1 MENEVSVIP
10 EQKDGKALIP
20 SLYALRAGL
29 SVLSKEKD
37 KIVETKR
44 EISSCRNRIQQ
55 LKEQEQSAHKKN
67 IAIAESKVTQHKA
80 EIGCVKYE
88 IKSCQHNIDLAE
100 GKYLKAPF
108 IKWRNSF
115 IKQILM
121 ILVLSVIITLCIL
134 NFIQCVFVNDS
145 EGPILSQLLALL
157 SLIIVPTG
165 LFLII
170 MLICFI
176 FGDSPAKEYK
186 QARKTYKFHN
196 KNINVYKVQIE
207 TLRGK
212 LAILE
217 ANNINICKTEN
228 DVKMKFVNF
237 NKNRIEV
244 QENNIKLYNEKL
256 QEEQKIALELYKSF
270 AAYFEPLL
278 DKRDWG
284 NTDLIIFCLETGRA
298 ESKKEALQLVDKQ
311 RQTDEIRN
319 AIEEAGK
326 EISLNIKEGLHSLRN
341 EMMNCFNAISTSIDS
356 LSDTTER
363 ANKALIS
370 QTIINNE
377 KRLDAFKNI
386 NENLKLIASAK
397 NMQNALQ
404 EKANYSSEKLLE
416 EAVYIRNL
424 ALN

>member
-37 KIVETKR
+37 KIDETKR
-44 EISSCRNRIQQ
+44 QISSCRNRIQQ

-80 EIGCVKYE
+80 EIESVKNR

-115 IKQILM
+115 IKNILL
-121 ILVLSVIITLCIL
+121 ILATSIILTVCIL
-134 NFIQCVFVNDS
+134 NAIHCFVS
-145 EGPILSQLLALL
+145 EKEPPFLSQLLLFL
-157 SLIIVPTG
+157 SLIIVPLVLTLLI
-165 LFLII
+165 LFIY
-170 MLICFI
+170 FI
-176 FGDSPAKEYK
+176 FRDYPALEYK
-186 QARKTYKFHN
+186 QARKEYKFHN

-207 TLRGK
+207 TLRGN

-217 ANNINICKTEN
+217 ANNINICKIEN
-228 DVKMKFVNF
+228 DVKMKFDNF

-386 NENLKLIASAK
+386 NENLKSIASAK

-416 EAVYIRNL
+416 EAMYIRNL